1 MRQYLTALEDILNT
15 GEWVENTRTNS
26 RCLTKI
32 NVDFKYN
39 VGKGEF
45 PMLTTRKVGITTAI
59 GEVLGYIRGYTN
71 TSQFHALGV
80 KSWDAN
86 ANNPA
91 WLASPFRKDEEG
103 DLGLIYGGIA
113 NNLPWIEYGRYNPE
127 KLVAQHRMG
136 NPFYKIYEKIKNGED
151 DRRLIWSFWMPN
163 MFHLGCLAPCM
174 YEHQFSLVNDKLYL
188 NSTQRSGDMPI
199 GVGSVNMV
207 QCYFILW
214 LMAYLTEKEP
224 MVANHRIVNAH
235 IYENQIEGVKEQL
248 KQKISKGK
256 PKLVC
261 LRDFTIEDVLDDT
274 RPTALKP
281 SDFKVIYPHNYTKPP
296 VIKFPFNV

>member
-1 MRQYLTALEDILNT
+1 MRQYLDALKTILEK
-15 GEWVENTRTNS
+15 GEWVENPRTGM

-32 NVDFKYN
+32 NVDLRYN
-39 VGKGEF
+39 VSKGSF
-45 PMLTTRKVGITTAI
+45 PMLTTRKVGIRTAI
-59 GEVLGYIRGYTN
+59 GEILGYIRGYTN
-71 TSQFHALGV
+71 IKQFHALGV

-86 ANNPA
+86 ANNPV
-91 WLASPFRKDEEG
+91 WLANPNWAEEG
-103 DLGLIYGGIA
+103 DLGLIYGGVA
-113 NNLPWIEYGRYNPE
+113 NNAPWIEYGRYNTD
-127 KLVAQHRMG
+127 KLIATTPMG
-136 NPFYKIYEKIKNGED
+136 NPFYKIYEKLKNGED

-163 MFHLGCLAPCM
+163 MFKLGCLAPCM
-174 YEHQFSLVNDKLYL
+174 YEHQFSLINDKLYL

-214 LMAYLTEKEP
+214 LMAYLTGKEP
-224 MVANHRIVNAH
+224 MMAYHRIVNAH
-235 IYENQIEGVKEQL
+235 IYENQIEGVKQQL
-248 KQKISKGK
+248 ENKVSRLK

-281 SDFKVIYPHNYTKPP
+281 SDFKVIYPDGYKHPP
-296 VIKFPFNV
+296 AIQFPFTA